1 MNKLLSLAYF
11 AGGSKFTIDP
21 FIALKNSRHDLK
33 VVFTKSPKKAGRGK
47 KKAHNLLL
55 YKAVECGIPVK
66 TIEDFRNIENLKLL
80 KSLELDFIIVFSF
93 GLILPKEIL
102 EIPKYGC
109 INIHASLLP
118 KWRGA
123 SPVQHALMN
132 NNKVTGY
139 TFIIMN
145 EKLDEGK
152 IVYKEKINIDIADNY
167 TTLLS
172 KIISLASKVLVSKI
186 EDLSNNSIKPQEQI
200 HSEASY
206 CYKIKKDDTYL
217 KFNTS
222 AEEALGR
229 IRAFSPTPGAKCFLE
244 GEMIKV
250 LDAKIE
256 GNSKFNKK
264 IGCVTDES
272 LLISCKYGFIR
283 FIKVQRAGRK
293 AMMAREFLNGRKVKI
308 GAVINEK
315 KKKY

>member
-1 MNKLLSLAYF
+1 MNKVLSLAYF
-11 AGGSKFTIDP
+11 AGGSKFTLDP

-33 VVFTKSPKKAGRGK
+33 MIFTKSPKRAGRGK

-55 YKAVECGIPVK
+55 DKAVEFGIPIK
-66 TIEDFRNIENLKLL
+66 TIDDFKNIENLKLL
-80 KSLELDFIIVFSF
+80 KSLELDFIVVFSF
-93 GLILPKEIL
+93 GLILPKEVL
-102 EIPKYGC
+102 EIPRYGC

-132 NNKVTGY
+132 NDKVTGY

-145 EKLDEGK
+145 ERLDEGK
-152 IVYKEKINIDIADNY
+152 IIYKEKINIDITDNY
-167 TTLLS
+167 ATLLS

-186 EDLSNNSIKPQEQI
+186 EDLSNNIIKPQAQI

-222 AEEALGR
+222 AEEVLGK
-229 IRAFSPTPGAKCFLE
+229 IKAFSPNPGAKCFLD
-244 GEMIKV
+244 GELIKV

-256 GNSKFNKK
+256 DNSKFNKK

-283 FIKVQRAGRK
+283 LIKIQRAGRK

-308 GAVINEK
+308 GSVINEK
-315 KKKY
+315 K